1 MDECP
6 ADTRGVLVDKRLP
19 TRRGTNLP
27 RMGDFNEAVVL
38 DAIRRVPDGLSRV
51 ELVELTGLS
60 AQTVSNICRRLLN
73 SGLAREAGMSSSG
86 AGKPRRLLQVN
97 AGARYAVG
105 VHLDPAVVTLVVLN
119 LLGTV
124 VARAQR
130 PTPEAADP
138 DHTLVEM
145 SESINKLVT
154 DSGVPREHILGL
166 GIAAPGPVDLASGL
180 VIAPPELTGW
190 GRVPLRDYLAE
201 TTGLRVLL
209 DKDVIAAAVAE
220 RWAGAAVNT
229 GNFLFFYL
237 GTGSG
242 MGLVVDDVVLRGSSG
257 NSGEVGGLYA
267 SCTTN
272 ALVSEAI
279 EQGVLGGEFKPSG
292 PRDAEQSLREL
303 CRRAS
308 EGNVTAGEII
318 DRWAVRVGRGVAAAA
333 TLADSEVIVFGGP
346 IWPLLADRF
355 LPVIQGIVESS
366 PFVEK
371 IHPTTVTT
379 TGLGID
385 VGAVGAA
392 CLVLD
397 QILSVQPQSLLLG

>member
-1 MDECP
+1 ME
-6 ADTRGVLVDKRLP
+6 KRLP

-27 RMGDFNEAVVL
+27 RMGDFNESVVL
-38 DAIRRVPDGLSRV
+38 DAIRRVPEGLSRV
-51 ELVELTGLS
+51 ELVEFTGLS

-73 SGLAREAGMSSSG
+73 TGLAREAGTKSSG

-105 VHLDPAVVTLVVLN
+105 VHLDPAVVTLVVLD
-119 LLGTV
+119 LLGEV

-145 SESINKLVT
+145 SESINTLVAE
-154 DSGVPREHILGL
+154 SKVPREHILGL

-180 VIAPPELTGW
+180 VLAPPELAGW
-190 GRVPLRDYLAE
+190 GRVAMRDYLAD
-201 TTGLRVLL
+201 TTQLPVLL

-220 RWAGAAVNT
+220 RWAGVAANT
-229 GNFLFFYL
+229 DNFLFFYL

-242 MGLVVDDVVLRGSSG
+242 MGLVVDDVVLRGLSG
-257 NSGEVGGLYA
+257 NAGEVGGLYA
-267 SCTTN
+267 ACTTN
-272 ALVSEAI
+272 ALVTEAI
-279 EQGVLGGEFKPSG
+279 EQGVLGSEFKPSG
-292 PRDAEQSLREL
+292 PRDAELSLREL
-303 CRRAS
+303 CRHAAS
-308 EGNVTAGEII
+308 GNVTAGEII

-333 TLADSEVIVFGGP
+333 TLVDSEMIVFGGP

-371 IHPTTVTT
+371 VHPTAVTT
-379 TGLGID
+379 TGLGVD
-385 VGAVGAA
+385 VGAIGAA